1 MTSTSERLYT
11 PLFRVIFREIRS
23 LIPPKG
29 TIVTIANIPR
39 SRHTQGLDFE
49 VPLKFLPRYVRIMH
63 VRIFLNVR
71 YSIFTLFSVDE
82 RCNVLLQLAL
92 QNFIVSSTLH
102 RVRIQYML
110 VYNSEVKSS
119 RVK

>member
-1 MTSTSERLYT
+1 MTAYVTSTSERLYT

-49 VPLKFLPRYVRIMH
+49 VPLKFLPRYVRMLH
-63 VRIFLNVR
+63 VRMLKYLFSILSKC
-71 YSIFTLFSVDE
+71 SIFYI
-82 RCNVLLQLAL
+82 
-92 QNFIVSSTLH
+92 FIVHCGRKMQCVATIGPTKFH
-102 RVRIQYML
+102 NI
-110 VYNSEVKSS
+110 
-119 RVK
+119 